1 MGSDVSSTVSSEWT
15 ENTNPADRSSRRAL
29 ILQMAK
35 ARMNKQNG
43 PPDAGDKKKP
53 VESATEPANI
63 STENIDFS
71 ENLD

>member
-1 MGSDVSSTVSSEWT
+1 VGSDVSSTVSSEWT

-43 PPDAGDKKKP
+43 SPDAGDKKKP
-53 VESATEPANI
+53 ESEPTNI

-71 ENLD
+71 GDLD